1 MQTQTERKSG
11 VPTNKIS
18 KVYIGILLFN
28 LAYLSLFCF
37 LFTSIKNYE
46 FLLYVATVAFFVI
59 FIGYLHLKFNFNPA
73 ILIGLSLWGFLHML
87 GGFVRIGDGVLY
99 GYQIIDKFL
108 RFDQLVHMYGFGM
121 ATLFAYYILRPSLN
135 VRVRPISVSVL
146 LVFIGM
152 GLGSLNEI
160 IEFAAVLA
168 FPGTGVGGYYNT
180 LWDMVFN
187 TVGAIIAVI
196 YLNMSGN
203 VGISPYSPTRKA
215 LPLSL

>member
-1 MQTQTERKSG
+1 MTK
-11 VPTNKIS
+11 KIS

-28 LAYLSLFCF
+28 LAYLLLFCF

-59 FIGYLHLKFNFNPA
+59 FIGYLHLKFNFSSVV
-73 ILIGLSLWGFLHML
+73 LIGLSLWGFLHML
-87 GGFVRIGDGVLY
+87 GGFVRVGDGVLY

-121 ATLFAYYILRPSLN
+121 ATLLAYYILRPSLG

-160 IEFAAVLA
+160 VEFAAVLTL
-168 FPGTGVGGYYNT
+168 PETGVGGYYNT
-180 LWDMVFN
+180 MWDMVFN
-187 TVGAIIAVI
+187 TAGAIAAVI
-196 YLNMSGN
+196 YLNVSGN
-203 VGISPYSPTRKA
+203 IDIQESSV
-215 LPLSL
+215 

>member
-1 MQTQTERKSG
+1 M
-11 VPTNKIS
+11 PTNKIS

-28 LAYLSLFCF
+28 LAYLLLFCF

-59 FIGYLHLKFNFNPA
+59 FIGYLHLKFNFNSVA
-73 ILIGLSLWGFLHML
+73 LIGLSLWGFLHML

-99 GYQIIDKFL
+99 NYQIIDKFL

-135 VRVRPISVSVL
+135 VRIRPISVSVL

-160 IEFAAVLA
+160 VEFAAVLT
-168 FPGTGVGGYYNT
+168 FPETGVGGYYNT

-187 TVGAIIAVI
+187 TVGAITAVI

-203 VGISPYSPTRKA
+203 VGT
-215 LPLSL
+215 